1 MFSVTGCG
9 FIDQLFTI
17 PFRAITVGCC
27 QWRLVALIEGWNH
40 EFCYLV
46 SAAVGL
52 NGEFVHTAQLGAKH
66 LNRKRI
72 HRQSMRKAS
81 QLDR

>member
-1 MFSVTGCG
+1 VSIWVGFKRIVT
-9 FIDQLFTI
+9 
-17 PFRAITVGCC
+17 
-27 QWRLVALIEGWNH
+27 RLG
-40 EFCYLV
+40 
-46 SAAVGL
+46 AAVGL
-52 NGEFVHTAQLGAKH
+52 NGEFVPITQLGAKH

>member
-1 MFSVTGCG
+1 MATATGDLSCPYG
-9 FIDQLFTI
+9 LDS
-17 PFRAITVGCC
+17 RV
-27 QWRLVALIEGWNH
+27 
-40 EFCYLV
+40 CYRRDV
-46 SAAVGL
+46 VVGL

-66 LNRKRI
+66 LNRIRI

>member
-1 MFSVTGCG
+1 MGWTQEFVTVH
-9 FIDQLFTI
+9 D
-17 PFRAITVGCC
+17 V
-27 QWRLVALIEGWNH
+27 V
-40 EFCYLV
+40 
-46 SAAVGL
+46 VGL

>member
-1 MFSVTGCG
+1 VFVTVYG
-9 FIDQLFTI
+9 
-17 PFRAITVGCC
+17 V
-27 QWRLVALIEGWNH
+27 V
-40 EFCYLV
+40 
-46 SAAVGL
+46 VGL

-66 LNRKRI
+66 LNRIRI

>member
-1 MFSVTGCG
+1 MATATGDLSCLYG
-9 FIDQLFTI
+9 LDS
-17 PFRAITVGCC
+17 RV
-27 QWRLVALIEGWNH
+27 
-40 EFCYLV
+40 CYRRDV
-46 SAAVGL
+46 VVGL